1 VSAVDIALIIIFSIG
16 AFSGYRKGFLLELF
30 SLLAVVLG
38 ILAGFKLM
46 GVAMLM
52 LGKHYS
58 IDEKV
63 LPYVAFAVVFFL
75 VMIIV
80 SLLGKLLK
88 SSLEKTVLGSADQ
101 LAGSVLGLAKTTFMV
116 SVLIW
121 IASSLEVNIPEHW
134 SEDSWLYPF
143 TAKLAPT
150 VTSWIAEVFPV
161 FSDLFG
167 DHS

>member
-1 VSAVDIALIIIFSIG
+1 MSAVDIVLIIIFSIG
-16 AFSGYRKGFLLELF
+16 AFSGYRKGFLSELF

-88 SSLEKTVLGSADQ
+88 SSLEKAVLGSADQ

-167 DHS
+167 GHS

>member
-1 VSAVDIALIIIFSIG
+1 MSTVDIALILIFLMGAIG
-16 AFSGYRKGFLLELF
+16 GYRKGFLSELF
-30 SLLAVVLG
+30 SLLAIILG

-63 LPYVAFAVVFFL
+63 LPYVAFAVVFMI

-88 SSLEKTVLGSADQ
+88 SSLEKTVLGNVDQ
-101 LAGSVLGLAKTTFMV
+101 VAGGVLGFAKTVFMV
-116 SVLIW
+116 SVLLW
-121 IASSLEVNIPEHW
+121 ISSSLEFNIPERW

-167 DHS
+167 DRS

>member
-1 VSAVDIALIIIFSIG
+1 VSAVDIVLIIIFSIG
-16 AFSGYRKGFLLELF
+16 AFSGYRKGFLSELF
-30 SLLAVVLG
+30 SLLAVILG

-88 SSLEKTVLGSADQ
+88 SFLEKTVLGSADQ
-101 LAGSVLGLAKTTFMV
+101 VAGSVLGLAKTTFIV

-167 DHS
+167 DPS